1 MSAIYQVS
9 RTERI
14 INATC
19 KGLTALLCRVDA
31 DQLKRMPTRGPLI
44 VVTNHVNFLE
54 VPLIYTRMKH
64 TSPVTAFAKAETWD
78 NPIMG
83 RLFDFYGAI
92 PIRRG
97 EADIT
102 AIKRGLAA
110 LKQGYIMAV
119 TPEGTRSNHGR
130 LLPGHPGVATL
141 ALLSKAPLLPIVH
154 YGHETYR
161 QDFSRLRRLD
171 FHVAVGR
178 TFTLDPHGAKVTS
191 DVRQRMTD
199 EIMYQL
205 AALLPAKYR
214 GAYANLTQATQNYL
228 HFVNSEWE

>member
-1 MSAIYQVS
+1 MSTTYQIS
-9 RTERI
+9 RTERML
-14 INATC
+14 NATF
-19 KGLTALLCRVDA
+19 KGLTTLLCRVDA
-31 DQLKRMPTRGPLI
+31 DQLKRVPTRGPLI
-44 VVTNHVNFLE
+44 LVSNHVNFLE
-54 VPLIYTRMKH
+54 VPIIYTRMKH
-64 TSPVTAFAKAETWD
+64 ASPVTAFAKAETWD

-83 RLFDFYGAI
+83 RLFSFYGAI

-97 EADIT
+97 EPDLT

-110 LKQGYIMAV
+110 LNKGHIVAV

-141 ALLSKAPLLPIVH
+141 ALLSKVPLLPIVH
-154 YGHETYR
+154 YGHESYR
-161 QDFSRLRRLD
+161 KDFSRLRRLD

-178 TFTLDPHGAKVTS
+178 TFILDTRGEKVTRE
-191 DVRQRMTD
+191 VRQRMTG

-214 GAYANLTQATQNYL
+214 GAYADLAQATQHYL
-228 HFVNSEWE
+228 RFVDLEC